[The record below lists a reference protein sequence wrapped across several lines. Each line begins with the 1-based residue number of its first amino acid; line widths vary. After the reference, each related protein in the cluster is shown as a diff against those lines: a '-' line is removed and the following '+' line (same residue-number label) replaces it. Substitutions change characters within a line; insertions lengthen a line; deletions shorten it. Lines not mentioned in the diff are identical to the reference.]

1 MALSYVKLKK
11 TVLLSFLVLF
21 SFSTPATFNFSSI
34 NFEKVCLGS
43 MALITVAF
51 FGVSINEILRNTE
64 RTTDLSKEFENNSQ
78 ISGEEKKIITEKISS
93 LGLWKASKELR
104 KNYLEHVRKYPFG
117 IKTESSIDLENA
129 KKVLDLSH
137 SGLHDVKETILD
149 YLAGIKMNG
158 GNSHK
163 VLCLSGPPGIGKTT
177 VAKSIS
183 DALGKKFSK
192 ISFGSVATLSAQGSG
207 QYEELSGPGPLA
219 KALMSAESLNPVILL
234 DELDKASH
242 ELLPQLLQILDSAQ
256 NKTFKDNYLG
266 FNLDLSNVTFIATAN
281 NLSKVNRALLD
292 RMQILELH
300 PYSKKERLEIGRN
313 KLVPEIASEMKSSPE
328 ITQKLHDL
336 VEPLLDKVI
345 SNEAGVRSLK
355 RYLITAAE
363 KYARQQVSLPEG
375 ESLVDL
381 NVQDVIKTQNPEMLQ
396 FSPAFEIASDRAIGV
411 ANGMYAAGTN
421 GGGLL
426 KIESISVP
434 HGSGNLTAN
443 KLQGDFSTEAQNRVF
458 AYVKSVAADYGI
470 SPEILKNNDFMFG
483 DQLYA
488 PVDGPSAGLA
498 HAASLIST
506 LTNRSINQKISM
518 TGAIDMHGNVLPV
531 NGYRDKILGCEQ
543 SGIQSVILPI
553 AAKPV
558 IDAIKHDFPN
568 LTIFY
573 VSTVPQALEIL
584 FEGGKSCD

>member
-1 MALSYVKLKK
+1 MALSYVKLNK
-11 TVLLSFLVLF
+11 TLLLSILLLI
-21 SFSTPATFNFSSI
+21 SLPTPAAI
-34 NFEKVCLGS
+34 NLPHIDFERVCLG
-43 MALITVAF
+43 AITFATVAF
-51 FGVSINEILRNTE
+51 LGFTANEILNDKEAETE
-64 RTTDLSKEFENNSQ
+64 LSKEFEKKPH
-78 ISGEEKKIITEKISS
+78 ISTEEKKIICEKLSG
-93 LGLWKASKELR
+93 LGIWKASKELR
-104 KNYLEHVRKYPFG
+104 KNYLEHIKKYPFG
-117 IKTESSIDLENA
+117 IKTESSINLENA
-129 KKVLDLSH
+129 KEVLDESH
-137 SGLHDVKETILD
+137 SGLHDAKETILD

-177 VAKSIS
+177 IAKSMS

-192 ISFGSVATLSAQGSG
+192 ISFGAITTLSSQANG
-207 QYEELSGPGPLA
+207 QSEEFSGPGPIA
-219 KALMSAESLNPVILL
+219 KALMHAESLNPVILL
-234 DELDKASH
+234 DELDKASPS
-242 ELLPQLLQILDSAQ
+242 LLPQLLEILDPAQ
-256 NKTFKDNYLG
+256 NKTFKDSYLG
-266 FNLDLSNVTFIATAN
+266 FNLNLSNVTFIATAN
-281 NLSKVNRALLD
+281 NLSKVNQALLD

-313 KLVPEIASEMKSSPE
+313 KLIPEIAREMKSSKE
-328 ITQKLHDL
+328 ITQKLYDL
-336 VEPLLDKVI
+336 VEPLLEKVI
-345 SNEAGVRSLK
+345 CNEAGVRSLK

-363 KYARQQVSLPEG
+363 KYARQQILLPEG

-396 FSPAFEIASDRAIGV
+396 FSPAFKIASERAIGV
-411 ANGMYAAGTN
+411 ANGMYAAGNN

-426 KIESISVP
+426 KIESIIIP
-434 HGSGNLTAN
+434 HGNGNLTAN

-458 AYVKSVAADYGI
+458 AYVKSVAADYDI
-470 SPEILKNNDFMFG
+470 SPETLKQNDFMFG

-506 LTNRSINQKISM
+506 LTNKPINQKISM

-543 SGIQSVILPI
+543 SGIQSVILPA

-558 IDAIKHDFPN
+558 IDAIKHDFPD

-584 FEGGKSCD
+584 FESEKLCN